1 MKFFDVRSSVEIPDL
16 PAETFDRKLMGAF
29 LRYGIQADRPVP
41 GEKIMFSTA
50 CFQFIAIKYYR
61 FIFRGVSSG
70 EIEFFNSGKNL
81 VVRYRLALIPMRL
94 VTLAVILAM
103 GTISV
108 SRNDYFPLI
117 MAGWMLIL
125 YFVFVDTAR
134 YNFNKWFS
142 RFTK

>member
-16 PAETFDRKLMGAF
+16 SAETFDRKLMGAF
-29 LRYGIQADRPVP
+29 LRYGIRVDRPAP
-41 GEKIMFSTA
+41 GEKIIFSTV
-50 CFQFIAIKYYR
+50 CFQFVSIRYHR

-70 EIEFFNSGKNL
+70 EIEFFNQGKNL
-81 VVRYRLALIPMRL
+81 VVRYRLALVPMRL

-103 GTISV
+103 GIIS

-117 MAGWMLIL
+117 MAGWMLVL

-142 RFTK
+142 RFGK